1 MAILVDEITQGLRN
15 AIERRDPDSIA
26 RFAMLISARF
36 APREEAMSGS
46 DGATKGDLAV
56 VSDRLSELIGVVR
69 EGFAQMERRFE
80 DVNRRFDDMNKRFD
94 DVNKRF
100 EDVNRRFED
109 VNNRFEDFNTRFEDI
124 NTRFEDINTRFEDVN
139 TRFEDVNRRFDD
151 VNKRFTQLM
160 WWTGILF
167 GSLHVVLAIYGFGG

>member
-36 APREEAMSGS
+36 APREEAMSVS

-80 DVNRRFDDMNKRFD
+80 EVNRRFYDM
-94 DVNKRF
+94 
-100 EDVNRRFED
+100 
-109 VNNRFEDFNTRFEDI
+109 
-124 NTRFEDINTRFEDVN
+124 
-139 TRFEDVNRRFDD
+139 
-151 VNKRFTQLM
+151 NKRFTQLM

>member
-1 MAILVDEITQGLRN
+1 MAILIDEITQVLRN
-15 AIERRDPDSIA
+15 AIERRDPESIA
-26 RFAMLISARF
+26 RFATLISARF
-36 APREEAMSGS
+36 APREEAMSVS

-80 DVNRRFDDMNKRFD
+80 DMNRRFD

-100 EDVNRRFED
+100 EDVNARFED
-109 VNNRFEDFNTRFEDI
+109 TNKRFD
-124 NTRFEDINTRFEDVN
+124 DVN
-139 TRFEDVNRRFDD
+139 RRFQATNDRFDDVNKRFDDVNRRFDD

-167 GSLHVVLAIYGFGG
+167 GSLHVVLAIYGLGG